1 MSSKQNKNFEIVQYN
16 FEVFCFCNDN
26 LLYFILFLFF
36 LYFQSIFKKLSARCT
51 SQFVG
56 LWPGWGC
63 RSELRQSNSRKIYCK
78 VGYADRENDF
88 FDAFQNVFE
97 KGFLQDVRHNLWV
110 SQPGWGC
117 CSVLQHPTTG
127 KIYCK
132 LGCADCEMIFK
143 IYLRALFVLFC
154 YFFNYALFCF
164 IFIQSFCFNQNCLK
178 VYFRMTIY
186 FLEDFYGFIC
196 LFCYL

>member
-63 RSELRQSNSRKIYCK
+63 RSELWQSNSRKIYCK

-88 FDAFQNVFE
+88 FDTFQNVFE
-97 KGFLQDVRHNLWV
+97 KGFLQGERHNLREIWPEWRCCNV
-110 SQPGWGC
+110 LRHTQLRVKYTAKWGGWIEKWFSNTSQ
-117 CSVLQHPTTG
+117 SSFRIIL
-127 KIYCK
+127 
-132 LGCADCEMIFK
+132 
-143 IYLRALFVLFC
+143 LFFQLCVVLF
-154 YFFNYALFCF
+154 YLYTIFLF
-164 IFIQSFCFNQNCLK
+164 
-178 VYFRMTIY
+178 
-186 FLEDFYGFIC
+186 
-196 LFCYL
+196 

>member
-63 RSELRQSNSRKIYCK
+63 RSELWQSNSRKIYCK
-78 VGYADRENDF
+78 VGYADR
-88 FDAFQNVFE
+88 
-97 KGFLQDVRHNLWV
+97 
-110 SQPGWGC
+110 
-117 CSVLQHPTTG
+117 
-127 KIYCK
+127 
-132 LGCADCEMIFK
+132 EMIFK

-154 YFFNYALFCF
+154 YFFNYALFYF

>member
-16 FEVFCFCNDN
+16 FEVFVFVMIIYYT
-26 LLYFILFLFF
+26 LYFSCSFYISRTYLKSFL
-36 LYFQSIFKKLSARCT
+36 QDCT

-63 RSELRQSNSRKIYCK
+63 RSELWQSNSRKIYCK
-78 VGYADRENDF
+78 AGYADR
-88 FDAFQNVFE
+88 
-97 KGFLQDVRHNLWV
+97 
-110 SQPGWGC
+110 
-117 CSVLQHPTTG
+117 
-127 KIYCK
+127 
-132 LGCADCEMIFK
+132 EMIFK

-154 YFFNYALFCF
+154 YFFNYALFYF

-178 VYFRMTIY
+178 LYFRMTIY

-196 LFCYL
+196 LFCYLQYIKQVFVVSLRCQASFIGLYRVF